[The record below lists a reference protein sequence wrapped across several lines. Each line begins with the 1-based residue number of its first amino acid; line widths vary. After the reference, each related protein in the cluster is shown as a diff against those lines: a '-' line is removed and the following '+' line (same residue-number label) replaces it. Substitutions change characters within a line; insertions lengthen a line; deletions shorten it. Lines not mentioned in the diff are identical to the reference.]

1 MEKIQI
7 QVVSEHLT
15 WVNSRKNGRKDKE
28 EELGTVEGRM
38 DEFATKSRGHQHL

>member
-15 WVNSRKNGRKDKE
+15 WVNSRKDKE
-28 EELGTVEGRM
+28 EELGTVEGRT